1 MNDTDLF
8 WQITVVEALLNLAIF
23 AAAVIAYGPVNIIAA
38 RLRIFAK
45 LPSGIATGALFGIAT
60 AIAVLQPVHLTGG
73 APTGSQTVLIALAG
87 LLAGP
92 LAALT
97 AFVLAGTTALVPL
110 VEDLPFDEF
119 GLTILGVAALAGVLL
134 RLGLDRRRDCVG
146 DVSYWHLPILGGLS
160 AVLCLIAQWG
170 LQGWSATAL
179 SALPTLGANV
189 IEMTIL
195 GTLLLHEKR
204 RHEAEED
211 LRASELR
218 LANQARELAART
230 EELAA
235 QASELAAARDAAE
248 AADRA
253 KSDFLANMSHE
264 IRTPMNGVIGMA
276 GLLLETDLD
285 EEQRRYAETVCESG
299 EALIDI
305 VNDILDISKLEAGHL
320 ELETIAFSIND
331 LADKAA
337 GLLFPRAR
345 EKGIDI
351 GVFVAPEVSGSF
363 CGDPSRLR
371 QVLLN
376 LIGNAV
382 KFTER
387 GGVALQVSAGEASDR
402 VRFEVVDTGIGVAE
416 ERRGLLF
423 RKFSQ
428 LDSSVTRRYGG
439 TGLGLAICKEL
450 VELMGGEIG
459 VVSEPG
465 NGATFWF
472 EVPLAKVAGPSLP
485 PSFLPRRR
493 MRALV
498 VDEVPLI
505 GYVTRRHLEC
515 FGFDVTT
522 ALNPIAV
529 LAEINRAEQQ
539 DQPFDLVVVDHVMP
553 VLPGDK
559 LAARIR
565 ALHAGTAIKLVL
577 LTSAGRE
584 TVEDASVVDAV
595 VEKPLQARRFGDC
608 LAALFLPPVRSEAAR
623 AGQVRPLRRAGGGLA
638 VLIAEDNRVNQDVAR
653 TILTRAGHRV
663 DVAGNGRAAV
673 EAVRRNVYDVV
684 LMDVQMPEMDG
695 KEAVALIRALPRP
708 LNGVHV
714 IAMTANAMEGAREEY
729 LAAGMDDYICKPV
742 QPKVLVARLAA
753 IAAAKSAP
761 VMPAASPIAE
771 NAPLLDER
779 NLTDLLDVVL
789 TEQTVGFVEV
799 FLQDATDRLSRIANA
814 SAIGDLDDCRRAA
827 HSLISMAGTFG
838 ASQMS
843 ALARRLEAACKSAN
857 AAEAALLAERLQ
869 SCGVETAAAL
879 NQWIAKSRAAHDP
892 ADGPRG

>member
-23 AAAVIAYGPVNIIAA
+23 AAAVIAYGPVTILAA
-38 RLRIFAK
+38 RLRVGTKVPRGA
-45 LPSGIATGALFGIAT
+45 ATGVLFGIAT
-60 AIAVLQPVHLTGG
+60 AIAVLQPVHLIGG

-92 LAALT
+92 LAALAAFAT
-97 AFVLAGTTALVPL
+97 AATTALVPL
-110 VEDLPFDEF
+110 LEGMPFEGF
-119 GLTILGVAALAGVLL
+119 GLAILGIAALAGVLL
-134 RLGLDRRRDCVG
+134 RFALDRRRGRRG

-160 AVLCLIAQWG
+160 AVLGLFAQWA

-179 SALPTLGANV
+179 SALPTLAANIV
-189 IEMTIL
+189 EITIL

-235 QASELAAARDAAE
+235 QARELAAARDAAE

-253 KSDFLANMSHE
+253 KSEFLANMSHE

-276 GLLLETDLD
+276 GLLLDTNLD

-305 VNDILDISKLEAGHL
+305 VNDILDISKLEAGRL
-320 ELETIAFSIND
+320 ELEAIVFRMGD
-331 LADKAA
+331 LADKSA
-337 GLLFPRAR
+337 GLLLAKAR

-351 GVFVAPEVSGSF
+351 GVFVAPDASGSF
-363 CGDPSRLR
+363 RGDPSRLR

-382 KFTER
+382 KFTGH
-387 GGVALQVSAGEASDR
+387 GGVALQVSAGDGAGR
-402 VRFEVVDTGIGVAE
+402 VRFEVIDTGIGVAE
-416 ERRGLLF
+416 DRRDRLF

-472 EVPLAKVAGPSLP
+472 EVPLEKVAETSFAPA
-485 PSFLPRRR
+485 FLPRRR

-515 FGFDVTT
+515 FGFEVTT

-529 LAEINRAEQQ
+529 LAEIDRAERQ

-565 ALHAGTAIKLVL
+565 ALPAGAAIKLVL

-584 TVEDASVVDAV
+584 AVEDASAVDAV
-595 VEKPLQARRFGDC
+595 LEKPLQARSFGEC
-608 LAALFLPPVRSEAAR
+608 LAALFLPPVRHQADPVEQAKPAR
-623 AGQVRPLRRAGGGLA
+623 TAKGGLA
-638 VLIAEDNRVNQDVAR
+638 VLLAEDNRVNQDVAR
-653 TILTRAGHRV
+653 TILSRAGHRV
-663 DVAGNGRAAV
+663 DVAENGRAAV
-673 EAVRRNVYDVV
+673 EAVRRNLYDVV

-695 KEAVALIRALPRP
+695 IEAVALIRGLPRP
-708 LNGVHV
+708 LSAVHV

-729 LAAGMDDYICKPV
+729 LAAGMNDYICKPV
-742 QPKVLVARLAA
+742 QPKVLIEKLAA
-753 IAAAKSAP
+753 LAAAKSAP
-761 VMPAASPIAE
+761 VRVAAPPVADD
-771 NAPLLDER
+771 APLLDEQ
-779 NLTDLLDVVL
+779 NLTDLLDAVL
-789 TEQTVGFVEV
+789 TEKTIGFVEV
-799 FLQDATDRLSRIANA
+799 FLQDAADRLAQIVEARTA
-814 SAIGDLDDCRRAA
+814 GDLDGCRRTA

-838 ASQMS
+838 AARMS
-843 ALARRLEAACKSAN
+843 ALARQLETACKSAD
-857 AAEAALLAERLQ
+857 AAEAARLAERLQ
-869 SCGVETAAAL
+869 TCGLETAVAL
-879 NQWIAKSRAAHDP
+879 TNWIAKSRAENAGTENP
-892 ADGPRG
+892 LS

>member
-1 MNDTDLF
+1 MNDTDIF

-23 AAAVIAYGPVNIIAA
+23 AAAVIAYGPVNILAA

-45 LPSGIATGALFGIAT
+45 LPSGTATGVLFGIAT

-92 LAALT
+92 LAALA
-97 AFVLAGTTALVPL
+97 AFVLAGATALVPL
-110 VEDLPFDEF
+110 LEDLPFDDF
-119 GLTILGVAALAGVLL
+119 GLAILGVAALAGVLL
-134 RLGLDRRRDCVG
+134 RFGLDRRHERVG

-160 AVLCLIAQWG
+160 AILSLFAQWG

-179 SALPTLGANV
+179 SALPTLAANI
-189 IEMTIL
+189 IEITIL

-235 QASELAAARDAAE
+235 QARELATARDAAE

-320 ELETIAFSIND
+320 ELEAIAFSIND

-337 GLLFPRAR
+337 GLLFARAR

-363 CGDPSRLR
+363 RGDPSRLR

-387 GGVALQVSAGEASDR
+387 GGVALQVSAGETAGR
-402 VRFEVVDTGIGVAE
+402 VRFDVIDTGIGIAE
-416 ERRGLLF
+416 ERRERLF

-459 VVSEPG
+459 LISEPG

-472 EVPLAKVAGPSLP
+472 EVPLEKIAEAA

-515 FGFDVTT
+515 FGFEVTT
-522 ALNPIAV
+522 ALNPFAV
-529 LAEINRAEQQ
+529 LAEIDRAEDQ
-539 DQPFDLVVVDHVMP
+539 DCPFDLVVVDHAMP
-553 VLPGDK
+553 VLSGDK

-565 ALHAGTAIKLVL
+565 ALPAGATIKLVL

-584 TVEDASVVDAV
+584 TVEDASAVDAV
-595 VEKPLQARRFGDC
+595 LEKPLQARSFGDC
-608 LAALFLPPVRSEAAR
+608 LATLFLPSVRSDADRGGHIKPVRQSS
-623 AGQVRPLRRAGGGLA
+623 GGLA
-638 VLIAEDNRVNQDVAR
+638 VLIVEDNRVNQDVAR

-673 EAVRRNVYDVV
+673 DAVRRNVYDVV

-708 LNGVHV
+708 LNKVHV

-742 QPKVLVARLAA
+742 QPKVLVAKLAA
-753 IAAAKSAP
+753 VAAVKSMP
-761 VMPAASPIAE
+761 VTPEPLPLVE
-771 NAPLLDER
+771 DAPLLDEQ

-789 TEQTVGFVEV
+789 TEQTVGFIEV
-799 FLQDATDRLSRIANA
+799 FLQDANSRLSQIANA
-814 SAIGDLDDCRRAA
+814 SATGDLDDCRRAA

-838 ASQMS
+838 AARMS

-857 AAEAALLAERLQ
+857 TADTALLAERLQ
-869 SCGVETAAAL
+869 ACGTETAAAL
-879 NQWIAKSRAAHDP
+879 NQWIAKSRAAQEGS
-892 ADGPRG
+892 ADRPCG